1 MDGIRVFL
9 VGNTLFAESV
19 ARMLQASGVF
29 SAVERFETLPVAISS
44 IQLSPPNVLILAD
57 VDTTTSR
64 GDTPFLPICPDIPV
78 ICTDSN
84 STYLKIITTAHVTA
98 SLNNLLGIITTV
110 KKAPFIN
117 GREVI

>member
-19 ARMLQASGVF
+19 ELLLQTSGVF

-57 VDTTTSR
+57 VDTTTSK

-84 STYLKIITTAHVTA
+84 SAYLKIITTSHVNA
-98 SLNNLLGIITTV
+98 SLDNLIGTIIAG
-110 KKAPFIN
+110 KKAPIIN

>member
-19 ARMLQASGVF
+19 ASMLQASGVF

-44 IQLSPPNVLILAD
+44 IQLSPPTVLILAD
-57 VDTTTSR
+57 VDTTTFR

-78 ICTDSN
+78 ICIDIN
-84 STYLKIITTAHVTA
+84 STNLKIITTAHVNA
-98 SLNNLLGIITTV
+98 SLENLIRTITTV
-110 KKAPFIN
+110 KKAPIVN

>member
-19 ARMLQASGVF
+19 ARLLQASGAF
-29 SAVERFETLPVAISS
+29 CAVERFETLPVAVAP
-44 IQLSPPNVLILAD
+44 IQLSPPDVLILAD
-57 VDTTTSR
+57 VNITTFR

-78 ICTDSN
+78 ICTDSD
-84 STYLKIITTAHVTA
+84 STYLKLITTTYITA
-98 SLNNLLGIITTV
+98 SLSNLVGTITTV
-110 KKAPFIN
+110 KKAPIIN